1 MVYYNIWG
9 MMCGAGFGW
18 FGMILMIIFWVGV
31 IWLVIWIIQQV
42 TKNKESALEIL
53 EKRYASGEI
62 TKKQYLEIKKQLRM

>member
-1 MVYYNIWG
+1 
-9 MMCGAGFGW
+9 
-18 FGMILMIIFWVGV
+18 MIIFWVGV